1 MNDKTIS
8 DDDLNLVVDQSDHI
22 GGAGYNDQISVKPV
36 RGKGAV
42 KAIFNKDNRF
52 RLGLFCIAGLILA
65 GALIWSYTSFSP
77 QKVPQGNSGSVQSG
91 RMYSEANATPSQSQ
105 IDEAKRYNEERLPKE
120 QAKNP
125 NEHPVIVVGEGGQ
138 NPFGK
143 TLEQRPST
151 RVSDLNGSEQ
161 AGFSNINTNN
171 GRVAASR
178 NTEARDWKATDD
190 FITGLM
196 KDEGSAPQALAL
208 DWNYRA
214 PAKAAKT
221 SLAKPSGEFDAKA
234 DDLTSEATNKCLKPA
249 TRAATMYMA
258 TTDLALNSDVG
269 GPVSLTIRS
278 GKLTNS
284 KITGKFERKE
294 EWLRM
299 ELDKLVTKDA
309 TVPVQAIG
317 LDMSTTMNAVQGE
330 ADYHTLYRYGWW
342 GVGSAL
348 KAIGKAAE
356 MNADSNVIIS
366 NGTAL
371 QTTQADT
378 AREMKIAVGSLGQ
391 DLGDVMRERLNR
403 PVTVT
408 LKVNDEVGIF
418 FMDDVCLPKKV
429 KEGSAR

>member
-1 MNDKTIS
+1 MNDKSIS
-8 DDDLNLVVDQSDHI
+8 DDDLNVVVDQSDRL
-22 GGAGYNDQISVKPV
+22 GGAGYSDQISVKPV
-36 RGKGAV
+36 RGQGAV
-42 KAIFNKDNRF
+42 KALFNKENRF
-52 RLGLFCIAGLILA
+52 RLVLAAVVGLILC
-65 GALIWSYTSFSP
+65 GALIWTYSSFSL
-77 QKVPQGNSGSVQSG
+77 QKPPQGNSGTVQSG
-91 RMYSEANATPSQSQ
+91 RVYSEANSTTTQSQ
-105 IDEAKRYNEERLPKE
+105 IDEAKRYNDERLPQE
-120 QAKNP
+120 QLKNP
-125 NEHPVIVVGEGGQ
+125 NEHPVIVVGEGGE

-143 TLEQRPST
+143 TLEQRPAT
-151 RVSDLNGSEQ
+151 RANDLKSDDKSGLTNTSGSSSRAQ
-161 AGFSNINTNN
+161 AARSN
-171 GRVAASR
+171 
-178 NTEARDWKATDD
+178 EARDWKATDD
-190 FITGLM
+190 FITKLLT
-196 KDEGSAPQALAL
+196 DEGAAPTPLGL

-214 PAKAAKT
+214 PATAKKVAAVSNTEHSDST
-221 SLAKPSGEFDAKA
+221 SDGANPN
-234 DDLTSEATNKCLKPA
+234 ATNKCSKPA

-269 GPVSLTIRS
+269 GPVSLTIQS
-278 GKLTNS
+278 GRLKNS
-284 KITGKFERKE
+284 KLVGKFERKE

-299 ELDKLVTKDA
+299 ELDKLVTKEA
-309 TVPVQAIG
+309 TLPVQAIG

-378 AREMKIAVGSLGQ
+378 AREMKIAIGSLGQ

-408 LKVNDEVGIF
+408 LRVNDEVGVF
-418 FMDDVCLPKKV
+418 FMDDVCLPNQV
-429 KEGSAR
+429 KGN